1 VKAVLNSDILA
12 LTIVKS
18 PAEMGADIA
27 VGGV

>member
-1 VKAVLNSDILA
+1 MRAVLNSDILS

-18 PAEMGADIA
+18 PGEMGADIA